1 MDDYMYQYHFNL
13 NVLEVVLILKL
24 RVAAYIRISK
34 KEKEVN
40 SISNQKDLIDY
51 YIKNKENLGIYNYY
65 VDNGYSGTNFDRPE
79 LKRMLKDIS
88 NKKVDIVI
96 VKDLSRLGRNYIEV
110 GELLHSILPLYDVKP
125 ISINDNIDGLN
136 DEEDSYLLK
145 GLLNI
150 YNESYPRDISNKVKT
165 ALTTKKING
174 EFVTS
179 YAPYGYKKSRY
190 EKNKIIIDTEA
201 AKNVKMIFGSI
212 EKGLSK
218 KEIVDILNNK
228 KIKTPMEYIKNSDEG
243 KMWNISMIIGILN
256 NKVYIGDLI
265 QQKRKQISFKNHK
278 FVKTKEDELIITK
291 SNHMEIISKE
301 QFERVQNIIKHSVKV
316 NSNNEYD
323 LFSGYLKCTECDSNL
338 TIRKSKEYTYYA
350 CSSYVRKRGCDN
362 KHTIRKD
369 ILEKKV
375 IKKINDRQAIKIDKL
390 NRKYIFDLINM
401 ISLNK
406 DGSIKIEFK
415 RK

>member
-1 MDDYMYQYHFNL
+1 M
-13 NVLEVVLILKL
+13 K
-24 RVAAYIRISK
+24 
-34 KEKEVN
+34 
-40 SISNQKDLIDY
+40 
-51 YIKNKENLGIYNYY
+51 IYNYY

-110 GELLHSILPLYDVKP
+110 GELLHSILPLYDVKL

-150 YNESYPRDISNKVKT
+150 PRDISNKVKT

-201 AKNVKMIFGSI
+201 AKNVKMIFDSI

-228 KIKTPMEYIKNSDEG
+228 KIKTPMEHIKNTNEG
-243 KMWNISMIIGILN
+243 KKWNTMKARSGIL
-256 NKVYIGDLI
+256 V
-265 QQKRKQISFKNHK
+265 
-278 FVKTKEDELIITK
+278 
-291 SNHMEIISKE
+291 
-301 QFERVQNIIKHSVKV
+301 
-316 NSNNEYD
+316 
-323 LFSGYLKCTECDSNL
+323 
-338 TIRKSKEYTYYA
+338 
-350 CSSYVRKRGCDN
+350 
-362 KHTIRKD
+362 
-369 ILEKKV
+369 
-375 IKKINDRQAIKIDKL
+375 
-390 NRKYIFDLINM
+390 
-401 ISLNK
+401 
-406 DGSIKIEFK
+406 
-415 RK
+415 